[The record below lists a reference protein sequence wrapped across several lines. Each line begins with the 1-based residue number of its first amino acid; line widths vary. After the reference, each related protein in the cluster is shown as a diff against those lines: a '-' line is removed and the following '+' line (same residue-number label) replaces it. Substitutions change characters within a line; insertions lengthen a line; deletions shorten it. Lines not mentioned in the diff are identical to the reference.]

1 MSFLGLL
8 TSRGRFLGLLLG
20 VGALGI
26 AGLYLRSSGY
36 QKGYRQA
43 ELICEAAK
51 AEQSL
56 AVAERLGEIQ
66 RDHQR
71 QVDELQSRNNLLSS
85 RLNDSM
91 RSIDEEINNEV
102 AEIAEISTGDTCS
115 IPYDALR
122 VLDDLARVSP

>member
-66 RDHQR
+66 QDHQR
-71 QVDELQSRNNLLSS
+71 QVDELRSQNSLLSS
-85 RLNDSM
+85 ELND
-91 RSIDEEINNEV
+91 RIGEIDEHVNREAQRIP
-102 AEIAEISTGDTCS
+102 EISTGDTCS

-122 VLDDLARVSP
+122 VLDDLARAPS

>member
-1 MSFLGLL
+1 MSFLSLL

-20 VGALGI
+20 VGALGL

-36 QKGYRQA
+36 QKGYRQS

-71 QVDELQSRNNLLSS
+71 RLDELQSQNNLLNSE
-85 RLNDSM
+85 LND
-91 RSIDEEINNEV
+91 RIGEIDEYVNRETQRIP
-102 AEIAEISTGDTCS
+102 EISTGDSCD

-122 VLDDLARVSP
+122 VLDNLARAPS